1 MFEVTGEN
9 AELQFDVKEGAEGA
23 SFTVSGKI
31 SDEESDSVEGSIVSV
46 GTGAAFHQRT
56 VVQSQMLAEILY

>member
-9 AELQFDVKEGAEGA
+9 AELQFDVKEGVEGA

-31 SDEESDSVEGSIVSV
+31 SDEESASV
-46 GTGAAFHQRT
+46 GDPSFLL
-56 VVQSQMLAEILY
+56 VQVLHLEWMPA